1 VGSTR
6 ARSRYRKL
14 GDWDAAREH
23 LAQATEFARALP
35 ENGYGNM
42 IRRGIAYLAA
52 LPEFIGC

>member
-1 VGSTR
+1 MTGVQTC
-6 ARSRYRKL
+6 ALPIY
-14 GDWDAAREH
+14 WDAAREH